1 MLVIVNEDVNEDVIL
16 DDNKDVSKFED
27 DLNQDEINEL
37 SRWS

>member
-37 SRWS
+37 SR

>member
-16 DDNKDVSKFED
+16 DDNEDVSKFED

-37 SRWS
+37 SR

>member
-16 DDNKDVSKFED
+16 DDNVDVSKFED

-37 SRWS
+37 SR